1 MRYLLCI
8 SMVCLLGAC
17 ASSYKGLRV
26 VEGQTDCVAQFRPE
40 FASQLYKTNAQ
51 ITGHALSGLLLI
63 KAMPDSSTRV
73 VFTTET
79 GISFFDF
86 SFGGPQEFKV
96 YYLMKKL
103 DKKVV
108 VNALRNDFE
117 LLLMRWV
124 PSTNSLVK
132 QRGDERYQLFSKGS
146 KIAYYVTDT
155 SCNHL
160 LRGELG
166 SKRKRLTTAYWWNN
180 AQQVPDSMYIRH
192 DNFNFTISLKKL
204 ER

>member
-1 MRYLLCI
+1 MWLL
-8 SMVCLLGAC
+8 SGC
-17 ASSYKGLRV
+17 ANSYKGLRA
-26 VEGQTDCVAQFRPE
+26 VEGDANCVARFRPS
-40 FASQLYKTNAQ
+40 FDAQLYKTNAQ
-51 ITGHALSGLLLI
+51 LTGHALSGLLLI
-63 KAMPDSSTRV
+63 KSMPDSSTRV

-86 SFGGPQEFKV
+86 SFGGPQDFKV
-96 YYLMKKL
+96 YQIMKKL
-103 DKKVV
+103 DKKVIV
-108 VNALRNDFE
+108 TALRNDFE

-124 PSTNSLVK
+124 PAAGSRVK
-132 QRGDERYQLFSKGS
+132 QQAAERYQLFSKGS

-155 SCNHL
+155 SCTRL

-166 SKRKRLTTAYWWNN
+166 SARKRLMTAYWWNN
-180 AQQVPDSMYIRH
+180 ERQVPDSMFIRH